1 MVLLNYSFL
10 ILRRVLPIHRGD
22 ICIWIIGL
30 HVVLISALIDVSH
43 CGLVFGTHLDN
54 LSMIDRVES

>member
-1 MVLLNYSFL
+1 MILLNYSFL

-30 HVVLISALIDVSH
+30 HVILISALIDVSH
-43 CGLVFGTHLDN
+43 CWKVFGAHLDY
-54 LSMIDRVES
+54 LRMID